1 MARSVCLDIMEG
13 VESMES
19 KSKKLTYASGQSF
32 DLDNIESE
40 ELPTKL
46 SKKDSKP

>member
-1 MARSVCLDIMEG
+1 MEG

-19 KSKKLTYASGQSF
+19 RSKKPTYNSGQSF
-32 DLDNIESE
+32 ELEKIDSE

-46 SKKDSKP
+46 SKKESNP